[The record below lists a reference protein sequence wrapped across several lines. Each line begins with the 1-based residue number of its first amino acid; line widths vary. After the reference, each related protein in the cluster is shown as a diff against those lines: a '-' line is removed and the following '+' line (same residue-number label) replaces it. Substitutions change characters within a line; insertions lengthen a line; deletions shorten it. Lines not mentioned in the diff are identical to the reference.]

1 MAVAMELFSKLNNL
15 FRPARLSRRRM
26 VFAFVIAVVADV
38 LQVPLQLPPLPQII
52 DVVAMVLTS
61 ALIGFH
67 LLLLPTF
74 VVEFIPG
81 LDMLPTWTGCVLAV
95 IAHRRWE
102 TRNQPPLPESKP
114 PIISPPLSPPK
125 LGPPPEN
132 YG

>member
-1 MAVAMELFSKLNNL
+1 MAVAMGLFSKLNNL

-26 VFAFVIAVVADV
+26 IFAVAVAVVADG
-38 LQVPLQLPPLPQII
+38 LQIPLQIPPLPEII

-74 VVEFIPG
+74 AVEFIPVI
-81 LDMLPTWTGCVLAV
+81 DMLPTWTGCVLAV
-95 IAHRRWE
+95 IALRCRE
-102 TRNQPPLPESKP
+102 AKNQPFQEAKP
-114 PIISPPLSPPK
+114 PIIPPASTPPP

-132 YG
+132 GV